1 MTQESTANLTLD
13 DLSVLEYLQAD
24 PAFFTR
30 HPTFLSELKLPNPH
44 GEGVISLSTRQVGLL
59 RAQLEEKSGLLKALI
74 ANGKANDAINAQI
87 HQLSLQ
93 LLRDSD
99 IDALHST
106 LDTYIKQTFDLTY
119 ANLLQLDNTPAL
131 PVAFTNWLQA
141 QTKPFC
147 NKANAAINTLI
158 ESQILASSHGSF
170 SVIPMFAAETKN
182 VVACIL
188 LAAKDTQHFTPDM
201 ETDFLTRIGELF
213 SARLISLDKA

>member
-13 DLSVLEYLQAD
+13 DLSVLEYLQTD
-24 PAFFTR
+24 PGFFTR
-30 HPTFLSELKLPNPH
+30 HPIFLSELKLPNPH

-59 RAQLEEKSGLLKALI
+59 RAQLEEKSKLLNALI
-74 ANGKANDAINAQI
+74 ANGKANDAIDAQI

-93 LLRDSD
+93 LLTVAD
-99 IDALHST
+99 INALHTT
-106 LDTYIKQTFDLTY
+106 LDTHIKQAFDLTY
-119 ANLLQLDNTPAL
+119 ASLHLLDNAPTL

-147 NKANAAINTLI
+147 DEANAAINALI
-158 ESQILASSHGSF
+158 ESQVLASSHGSF
-170 SVIPMFAAETKN
+170 SVIPMFAAGTKN

-188 LAAKDTQHFTPDM
+188 LAAKDAQHFTPNM

-213 SARLISLDKA
+213 YARLSALDQA